1 MNQKK
6 TALKFLMKL
15 GLYPHIRFTY
25 SPFKILEFEEMTR
38 RVEFQGDERV
48 LDIGCGDGLHT
59 LLLGARSGHTTGIDV
74 NSDFIADARSYAE
87 GFRRK
92 ATVDF
97 MDKPLEQIGFED
109 QTFDLVF
116 SICVIEHI
124 PNHEEVL
131 AECLRILKPGGRI
144 VFTVDTLETISDD
157 ALIEQHRAAHWV
169 QRYFRQDSLRELLE
183 SIGFEVLEM
192 QNLFRS
198 DMARRLF
205 EQGIREGFNFGRF
218 RCVSLADELR
228 EAEAATPPEGPG
240 TFLLAVARKPDHQA

>member
-1 MNQKK
+1 LNTKK
-6 TALKFLMKL
+6 SALKFLMKL

-38 RVEFQGDERV
+38 RVDFRGDERV

-59 LLLGARSGHTTGIDV
+59 LLLGARAGHTTGIDI
-74 NSDFIADARSYAE
+74 NSDFIADARGYAA
-87 GFRRK
+87 GFARK

-97 MDKPLEQIGFED
+97 LDQPLEAIGFED
-109 QTFDLVF
+109 TSFDLVF

-144 VFTVDTLETISDD
+144 VFTVDTLETIKD
-157 ALIEQHRAAHWV
+157 AELIEQHRQAHHV

-183 SIGFEVLEM
+183 STGFEVLET

-198 DMARRLF
+198 DLARRLF

-228 EAEAATPPEGPG
+228 AAENQAPLDGPG
-240 TFLLAVARKPDHQA
+240 TFLLAVARKPVA

>member
-1 MNQKK
+1 LDTKK
-6 TALKFLMKL
+6 SVLKFLMKL

-38 RVEFQGDERV
+38 RVDFRGDERA
-48 LDIGCGDGLHT
+48 LDIGCGDGLQT
-59 LLLGARSGHTTGIDV
+59 LLLGRRTGHITGIDI
-74 NSDFIADARSYAE
+74 NRDFIADARNYAA
-87 GFRRK
+87 GFKSRGQ
-92 ATVDF
+92 VDF
-97 MDKPLEQIGFED
+97 LDKPLEAIHFD
-109 QTFDLVF
+109 STSFDLVF
-116 SICVIEHI
+116 SVCVIEHI

-144 VFTVDTLETISDD
+144 VFTVDTLETITD
-157 ALIEQHRAAHWV
+157 AGLIEQHRQAHQV
-169 QRYFRQDSLRELLE
+169 QRYFRTDTLRQLLE

-198 DMARRLF
+198 DLARQLF

-228 EAEAATPPEGPG
+228 RAEEAAPLDAPG
-240 TFLLAVARKPDHQA
+240 TFLLAVARKPVV